1 MPTSQDMPAD
11 CSNPA
16 LNAAIAEQNLGKLIE
31 HFRKGCK
38 LNCIQKL
45 GLEVEHFIVHA
56 DTKRT
61 VTYYEEHGIGAL
73 LEQLS
78 DYFPHHLYDEGKL
91 IGLWNNDYSITLE
104 PAAQIEISIDA
115 RESIDGILRIYQSF
129 LALIDPFLTTNH
141 YQLLTLGYHPVSK
154 VDELPLIPKER
165 YEFMDRYFKTVDICG
180 QNMMRGT
187 CSTQISIDYCSE
199 EDFIRKFR
207 AVYLIMPAL
216 KLLTDNT
223 PVFEGKI
230 YDGHMARTY
239 IWNHVDNDRC
249 GIVPGIF
256 DPSFGFAAYAN
267 YIYQMPLIFL
277 PESEERSQPV
287 YIGGTPVS
295 KVWADQLF
303 TEDDL
308 EHVLSMAFP
317 DVRLK
322 HYIEIRGADCMP
334 TEYVLGYLAL
344 IKGLFFEKAPLIEL
358 LEQYANVTEQDL
370 KDADLALMAHGY
382 DASIY
387 GTPVKEFLTHLFEL
401 ASEHLDEKDRNYLNP
416 LRELVN
422 AKETL
427 AMRAKERI

>member
-1 MPTSQDMPAD
+1 M
-11 CSNPA
+11 
-16 LNAAIAEQNLGKLIE
+16 
-31 HFRKGCK
+31 
-38 LNCIQKL
+38 
-45 GLEVEHFIVHA
+45 
-56 DTKRT
+56 
-61 VTYYEEHGIGAL
+61 
-73 LEQLS
+73 
-78 DYFPHHLYDEGKL
+78 
-91 IGLWNNDYSITLE
+91 
-104 PAAQIEISIDA
+104 
-115 RESIDGILRIYQSF
+115 
-129 LALIDPFLTTNH
+129 
-141 YQLLTLGYHPVSK
+141 
-154 VDELPLIPKER
+154 IPKER

-207 AVYLIMPAL
+207 AVYLIMTAL

-277 PESEERSQPV
+277 PESEERSQPI

-308 EHVLSMAFP
+308 EHVLSMVFP

-401 ASEHLDEKDRNYLNP
+401 AFEHLDEKDRNYLNP